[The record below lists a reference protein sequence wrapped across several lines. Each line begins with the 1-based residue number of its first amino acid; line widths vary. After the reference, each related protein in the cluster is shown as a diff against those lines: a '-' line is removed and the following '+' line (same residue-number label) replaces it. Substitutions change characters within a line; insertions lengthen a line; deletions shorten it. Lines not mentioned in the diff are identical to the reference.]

1 MARVSS
7 VSSRQ
12 IIKTTI
18 AMRVK
23 RNIRGPKGWY
33 WPSSRNSASTDAVR
47 AEEGTSS
54 IQNRSSGECDGICDG
69 KINFKD
75 MSSCVIRDGRLNI
88 EADEVVER
96 RVQITRAL
104 KGKGIKYIS
113 RIFMMGIIMR

>member
-1 MARVSS
+1 MARVSR

-33 WPSSRNSASTDAVR
+33 WPSSRNSASTDAVG

-54 IQNRSSGECDGICDG
+54 IQYRSSGECDGICNG
-69 KINFKD
+69 KINLKD
-75 MSSCVIRDGRLNI
+75 MSSCVVRDSRLNI
-88 EADEVVER
+88 KTDK
-96 RVQITRAL
+96 I
-104 KGKGIKYIS
+104 IK
-113 RIFMMGIIMR
+113 